1 MDQTLTEN
9 ISEGVLKK
17 EETEIS
23 DKEILANV
31 LPVEKSKLKG
41 ESLQEVEDVINLSGV
56 NALSAADSLNQ
67 IEDEIAYEVAL
78 HEVLDIY
85 YAEDTI
91 ENEGKI
97 AAFSQV
103 ADNRSKKIL
112 ENYAEAKA
120 ERDNQENLDYEVG
133 KVLVRFENGTREE
146 EIAEIAKRMGTGYNI
161 LDGVPIDESLPEY
174 KLQRLK
180 KTATRNFL
188 SPSA

>member
-78 HEVLDIY
+78 HELRI
-85 YAEDTI
+85 
-91 ENEGKI
+91 
-97 AAFSQV
+97 
-103 ADNRSKKIL
+103 
-112 ENYAEAKA
+112 
-120 ERDNQENLDYEVG
+120 
-133 KVLVRFENGTREE
+133 
-146 EIAEIAKRMGTGYNI
+146 
-161 LDGVPIDESLPEY
+161 
-174 KLQRLK
+174 
-180 KTATRNFL
+180 
-188 SPSA
+188 